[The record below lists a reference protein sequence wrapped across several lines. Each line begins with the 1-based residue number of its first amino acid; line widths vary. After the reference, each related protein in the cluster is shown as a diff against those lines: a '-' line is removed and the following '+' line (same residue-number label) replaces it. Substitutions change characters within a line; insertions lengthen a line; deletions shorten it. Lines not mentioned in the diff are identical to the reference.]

1 MKRTITSIEI
11 LVLIAALV
19 GNFGLPFPIPVWG
32 ASHGWTSGSSRRSS
46 ASLIFLLI
54 GLCEAKENYTNAWWP
69 VIVVILVVTL
79 GRAAAIYPLS
89 LLFERS
95 KLKNE
100 PAVKMAKRIAKA

>member
-1 MKRTITSIEI
+1 MDFWKF
-11 LVLIAALV
+11 AAFIS
-19 GNFGLPFPIPVWG
+19 N
-32 ASHGWTSGSSRRSS
+32 
-46 ASLIFLLI
+46 SLIFLLI
-54 GLCEAKENYTNAWWP
+54 GLREAKENYTNAWWP